1 MHKILLLLSVTTCLI
16 QACKFDGQA
25 YAEKDPVIYLDSL
38 LPRPAVIPFEIK
50 INDKVAIVDT
60 TGEFQIECEIQDK
73 ADTVYL
79 IGSKVGRSNLTQWVT
94 AAEYKTYYYNS
105 AYSVIQNIITNAYKV
120 RIGEGRFSETIWVA
134 DKFLYKAPWINISAL
149 KKGDSVI
156 IRQFGDFE
164 PYKAI
169 VTDDV
174 KPQND
179 FVYVKY
185 NEYSGTGTADYTDV
199 FYSVRAA
206 QNKDIV
212 PGNILYFDK
221 MYWVM
226 VILLKDENHAIVR
239 NAGFAGKDMIVPL
252 SKLEVYE

>member
-1 MHKILLLLSVTTCLI
+1 MRKFLILLLVNIYFI
-16 QACKFDGQA
+16 QACKFDSQA
-25 YAEKDPVIYLDSL
+25 NADNDPVVYLDTL
-38 LPRPAVIPFEIK
+38 LPRPDVMPFEIK

-79 IGSKVGRSNLTQWVT
+79 IGSKVGRSNLKQWVT
-94 AAEYKTYYYNS
+94 AAEYKTYYYNN

-120 RIGEGRFSETIWVA
+120 RIGEGRFVETIWIA
-134 DKFLYKAPWINISAL
+134 DKFIYKAPWININAL

-156 IRQFGDFE
+156 LRQFGDFK
-164 PYKAI
+164 PYKAL

-185 NEYSGTGTADYTDV
+185 NEYSGTGTADYTEV
-199 FYSVRAA
+199 FYDVRQAKA
-206 QNKDIV
+206 QDIV

-226 VILLKDENHAIVR
+226 AIQLKDDTHAIVR

-252 SKLEVYE
+252 SKLELYY

>member
-1 MHKILLLLSVTTCLI
+1 MRKFLLLLFVNMYLI

-25 YAEKDPVIYLDSL
+25 NADKDPVIYLDTL

-50 INDKVAIVDT
+50 IKDKVALIDT

-79 IGSKVGRSNLTQWVT
+79 VGSKVGRSNLTQWVT
-94 AAEYKTYYYNS
+94 AAEYKTYYYNN

-120 RIGEGRFSETIWVA
+120 RIGEGRLSETIWIA
-134 DKFLYKAPWINISAL
+134 EQFIYKAPWINIQAL

-156 IRQFGDFE
+156 IRQFGDFV
-164 PYKAI
+164 PYKAL

-185 NEYSGTGTADYTDV
+185 NEYNGTETADYTDV
-199 FYSVRAA
+199 FYGVRAA
-206 QNKDIV
+206 QSKDIV

-226 VILLKDENHAIVR
+226 VINLQDDTHAIVR
-239 NAGFAGKDMIVPL
+239 SAGFARKDMIVPF
-252 SKLEVYE
+252 SKLEVYY